1 MAERGSLD
9 VGDDLADDW
18 PRIPLIRCKKALAM
32 KERVVAAGVDAI
44 VVWDRS
50 RTRRIWN
57 GISNEAARYRSRKG
71 LPNALCSRVRLPRSR
86 D

>member
-44 VVWDRS
+44 VGELY
-50 RTRRIWN
+50 I
-57 GISNEAARYRSRKG
+57 
-71 LPNALCSRVRLPRSR
+71 
-86 D
+86 